1 MKGISIAAFLL
12 MLAAQVFAQEPK
24 IRDSLQN
31 LNTNFHF
38 QLTTVTQHKYSI
50 HMPYTGDNSLTG
62 PSENATTLTATIFWG
77 MKLWKNAAVYINPE
91 IAGGSGIS
99 SAHGIA
105 GFTNGEAFRV
115 GDPSPTM
122 YLARGFFQ
130 QTINFSDEQEY
141 VGEGA
146 NDVHK
151 TRSIKY
157 LDIIVGKFSIADY
170 FDMNSYS
177 HDPRS
182 QFFNWSLMS
191 NGAWD
196 YPANV
201 RGYTWGAVIE
211 YGTHQW
217 SARIGSV
224 LVPTS
229 ANGNDM
235 ESNWGKASSSVA
247 EFEKPFRL
255 AGKHGTVRVLGFY
268 THTHMGNYREAIAA
282 SPTAPDVTA
291 TRKYGRTK
299 YGYGINL
306 EQELGHGVG
315 LFARA
320 SWNDGKN
327 ETWAFTEIDR
337 SASFGVSADGGNW
350 GRGQD
355 AMGLGT
361 AVNALSPD
369 HRDYLSAGGYG
380 FIIGDGRLN
389 YGREWITEFY
399 YKANLFSEAFFV
411 TPNFQVVVNP
421 AYNKDRGPAYVA
433 GLRAHVEF

>member
-1 MKGISIAAFLL
+1 MKGISMAACLL
-12 MLAAQVFAQEPK
+12 LAIQAFAQEPR

-50 HMPYTGDNSLTG
+50 HMPYTGENSLTG

-91 IAGGSGIS
+91 VAGGSGIS
-99 SAHGIA
+99 SARGIA

-115 GDPSPTM
+115 GDPKPTM

-130 QTINFSDEQEY
+130 QTINFSDEEEY
-141 VGEGA
+141 IGEGA
-146 NDVHK
+146 NDVYK
-151 TRSIKY
+151 TRSVRY

-170 FDMNSYS
+170 FDMNTYS

-182 QFFNWSLMS
+182 QFFNWAIMS

-201 RGYTWGAVIE
+201 RGYTWGAVAE
-211 YGTHQW
+211 YGAPTW
-217 SARIGSV
+217 SARIASV

-235 ESNWGKASSSVA
+235 ESNWGKASSSVV
-247 EFEKPFRL
+247 EFEKPFKVS
-255 AGKHGTVRVLGFY
+255 GKPGTVRLLAFY
-268 THTHMGNYREAIAA
+268 THTHMGNYRQAIEAMPA
-282 SPTAPDVTA
+282 APDVTA
-291 TRKYGRTK
+291 TRQYGRSKYGF
-299 YGYGINL
+299 GINA
-306 EQELGHGVG
+306 EQDLGHGVG

-337 SASFGVSADGGNW
+337 AMSAGISADGGNW
-350 GRGQD
+350 GRRQD
-355 AMGLGT
+355 VAGLAT

-369 HRDYLSAGGYG
+369 HRHYLAAGGLG

-389 YGREWITEFY
+389 YAPEWIMEFY

-411 TPNFQVVVNP
+411 TPNFQLVVNP
-421 AYNKDRGPAYVA
+421 AYNKDRGPALVA

>member
-1 MKGISIAAFLL
+1 MKSLSIAVCLL
-12 MLAAQVFAQEPK
+12 LAIQAFAQEPR
-24 IRDSLQN
+24 IRDSLQSR
-31 LNTNFHF
+31 NTNFHF

-50 HMPYTGDNSLTG
+50 RMPYTGENSLTG

-77 MKLWKNAAVYINPE
+77 MKLWKNAAIYVNPE
-91 IAGGSGIS
+91 VAGGSGIS
-99 SAHGIA
+99 SARGIA

-115 GDPSPTM
+115 GDPKPTM
-122 YLARGFFQ
+122 YLARGFFR
-130 QTINFSDEQEY
+130 QTLNFNSDWYEEI
-141 VGEGA
+141 GEGA
-146 NDVHK
+146 NNVYK
-151 TRSIKY
+151 TRTVEYI
-157 LDIIVGKFSIADY
+157 DIIIGKFSIADY
-170 FDMNSYS
+170 FDMNTYS

-182 QFFNWSLMS
+182 QFFNWAIMS

-201 RGYTWGAVIE
+201 RGYTWGAVVE
-211 YGTHQW
+211 YGRHNFK
-217 SARIGSV
+217 ARIGSV

-235 ESNWGKASSSVA
+235 ESNWGKASSNVV
-247 EFEKPFRL
+247 EFEKPFNLSRKPGALRL
-255 AGKHGTVRVLGFY
+255 LAFY
-268 THTHMGNYREAIAA
+268 THTHMGNYRAAIEA

-299 YGYGINL
+299 YGFGVNA
-306 EQELGHGVG
+306 EQDLGHGVG

-337 SASFGVSADGGNW
+337 SASFGISAEGGNW

-355 AMGLGT
+355 VTGFAT
-361 AVNALSPD
+361 AVNALSTD
-369 HRDYLSAGGYG
+369 HRDYLAAGGYG
-380 FIIGDGRLN
+380 FIIGDGQLN
-389 YGREWITEFY
+389 YGPEWSTEFY

-411 TPNFQVVVNP
+411 TANFQLIVNP
-421 AYNKDRGPAYVA
+421 AYNKDRGPAMVA